1 MVIHL
6 IVIFEAHW
14 FKQLALIKNTTTGS
28 TASYADR
35 YKVEESYFNQK
46 LRKNL
51 LLSVN
56 WMLEQ
61 IGQRLWRSYFPGD
74 FQNLTGKDPQQ
85 LSQTDSALS
94 RRVARWYPGVF
105 PISAVLCLLCK
116 KQKVVPGL
124 QDNLP
129 LFLTSGDK
137 PAVTLPL
144 PVLVVKGE
152 LDGQSWVR
160 LGCGCRSEGTIS
172 SCIYETTVRGF

>member
-61 IGQRLWRSYFPGD
+61 VGQRLWRSYSWRFSKPDWKRSWATCSNWFCFEQESCQVITRGVS
-74 FQNLTGKDPQQ
+74 NLSCSVSTVQ
-85 LSQTDSALS
+85 
-94 RRVARWYPGVF
+94 
-105 PISAVLCLLCK
+105 